1 MSNKSSAIVQTLQ
14 RFQDPDALVYKLNLS
29 LPNHSREII
38 YNSKSITNGNSQSVV
53 FDVIKSGIL
62 KKMWLKV
69 EIAYTVADKMATDH
83 ILNWMNSVSLMYN
96 HQTLETLY
104 PQTVR
109 SFINKMPRNEREC
122 GNSALMSTG
131 AVDNQTSYTCY
142 LPLPFSFSKD
152 PTRYLDT
159 GFLGG
164 LKLNLQL
171 NAFTSVVPASN
182 GVFSSATFSLYGEY
196 VTLETEAYSKYRAA
210 QFPAGK
216 PLEFLWENS
225 FAEPDAD
232 LAASTSHTMNLVC
245 DRVITQ
251 TNIRVIQKAATNDAF
266 SVKNVSRTVGLASI
280 QLKGNGRVLYE
291 TDAFMHCSMNNAP
304 VVSYAGLYA
313 VTYDGN
319 VCIDWTMLEA
329 ELEDAYA
336 GGLSLKNIA
345 GPQLVLTFTAANL
358 ATDDLQ
364 VMHKYLNF
372 VQVDP
377 NGGKMSVSSGI

>member
-1 MSNKSSAIVQTLQ
+1 
-14 RFQDPDALVYKLNLS
+14 
-29 LPNHSREII
+29 
-38 YNSKSITNGNSQSVV
+38 
-53 FDVIKSGIL
+53 
-62 KKMWLKV
+62 
-69 EIAYTVADKMATDH
+69 
-83 ILNWMNSVSLMYN
+83 
-96 HQTLETLY
+96 
-104 PQTVR
+104 
-109 SFINKMPRNEREC
+109 
-122 GNSALMSTG
+122 
-131 AVDNQTSYTCY
+131 
-142 LPLPFSFSKD
+142 
-152 PTRYLDT
+152 
-159 GFLGG
+159 
-164 LKLNLQL
+164 
-171 NAFTSVVPASN
+171 
-182 GVFSSATFSLYGEY
+182 SATFSLYGEY

>member
-171 NAFTSVVPASN
+171 NA
-182 GVFSSATFSLYGEY
+182 
-196 VTLETEAYSKYRAA
+196 
-210 QFPAGK
+210 
-216 PLEFLWENS
+216 
-225 FAEPDAD
+225 
-232 LAASTSHTMNLVC
+232 
-245 DRVITQ
+245 
-251 TNIRVIQKAATNDAF
+251 
-266 SVKNVSRTVGLASI
+266 
-280 QLKGNGRVLYE
+280 
-291 TDAFMHCSMNNAP
+291 
-304 VVSYAGLYA
+304 
-313 VTYDGN
+313 
-319 VCIDWTMLEA
+319 
-329 ELEDAYA
+329 
-336 GGLSLKNIA
+336 
-345 GPQLVLTFTAANL
+345 
-358 ATDDLQ
+358 
-364 VMHKYLNF
+364 
-372 VQVDP
+372 
-377 NGGKMSVSSGI
+377 